1 MRYVSVL
8 PTRTLETLLPQTIK
22 LIADKIR
29 KDRRHKGLIKAVECL
44 AREPLEKLDFGALFS
59 GVRLYGDVNRNCK
72 LALRWCVRKMENLTH
87 LNLSSKC
94 DDAILLELAK
104 RCQNIEEINMPLSDI
119 TDKGLLAICGIE
131 LPSNSSDSV
140 RLLKEGDGCFKL
152 NKLGLHNC
160 VHITA
165 AGVGS
170 CLRNL
175 PRLMYL
181 SYDKLVES
189 IDMVL
194 TIDGDYLKSNKKF
207 KIRNLDEFSEFYD
220 FEAHPHVINILLRV
234 CPDLESL
241 RFFTSDEGC
250 HHLSRIPN
258 IRGLQLETED
268 LGSGFQRLLQQYT
281 QLKTL
286 HLTFRKMSYNQVIQ
300 MSQNCPNLEV
310 IRLIGMGIENSQELN
325 SLVCKDKCLRN
336 LRILDVR
343 LVSDEHPLRLL
354 HFLLDYSLDIEDV
367 TVSTV
372 CSVFESNY
380 LTDLMQPN
388 PMTKLQKLVLAMS
401 PNTHLTTPVA
411 KRVIDILPNL
421 NTLGVTRWNM
431 TSKDIKLLKNELQEK
446 NLDIKLV

>member
-1 MRYVSVL
+1 MRYVSIL

-189 IDMVL
+189 IEMVI

-268 LGSGFQRLLQQYT
+268 LGSGFQKLLQQYT

>member
-189 IDMVL
+189 IEMVI

-268 LGSGFQRLLQQYT
+268 LGSGFQKLLQQYT

-388 PMTKLQKLVLAMS
+388 PMTRLQKLVLAMS

>member
-44 AREPLEKLDFGALFS
+44 AKEPLEKLDFGALFS

-189 IDMVL
+189 IEMVI

-268 LGSGFQRLLQQYT
+268 LGSGFQKLLQQYT

-388 PMTKLQKLVLAMS
+388 PMRKLQKLVLAMS

>member
-1 MRYVSVL
+1 MRYVSIL

-189 IDMVL
+189 IEMVI

-268 LGSGFQRLLQQYT
+268 LGSGFQKLLQQYT

-446 NLDIKLV
+446 NFDIKLV

>member
-189 IDMVL
+189 IEMVI
-194 TIDGDYLKSNKKF
+194 TIDGDYLKSNKTF

-268 LGSGFQRLLQQYT
+268 LGSGFQKLLQQYT

>member
-189 IDMVL
+189 IEMVI
-194 TIDGDYLKSNKKF
+194 TIDGDYLKSNKTF

-268 LGSGFQRLLQQYT
+268 LGSGFQKLLQQYT

-446 NLDIKLV
+446 NFDVKLV

>member
-189 IDMVL
+189 IEMVI
-194 TIDGDYLKSNKKF
+194 TIDGDYLKSNKRF

-268 LGSGFQRLLQQYT
+268 LGSGFQKLLQQYT

>member
-189 IDMVL
+189 IEMVI
-194 TIDGDYLKSNKKF
+194 TIDGDYLKSNKRF

-268 LGSGFQRLLQQYT
+268 LGSGFQKLLQQYT

-300 MSQNCPNLEV
+300 MSQHCPNLEV

>member
-189 IDMVL
+189 IEMVI
-194 TIDGDYLKSNKKF
+194 TIDGDYLKSNKRF

-258 IRGLQLETED
+258 IKGLQLETED
-268 LGSGFQRLLQQYT
+268 LGSGFQKLLQQYT

>member
-189 IDMVL
+189 IEMVI

-268 LGSGFQRLLQQYT
+268 LGSGFQKLLQQYT